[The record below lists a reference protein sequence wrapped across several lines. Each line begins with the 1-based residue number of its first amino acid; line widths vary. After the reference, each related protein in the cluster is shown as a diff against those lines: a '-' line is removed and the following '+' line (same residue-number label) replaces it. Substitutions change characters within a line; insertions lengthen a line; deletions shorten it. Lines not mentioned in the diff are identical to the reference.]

1 MKLVHKFT
9 LCLISLILFSSL
21 TGYFAIIQS
30 KKIIHDAFINNS
42 EILALEMLNGL
53 ERELAIMIRAFN
65 SYSYDELIQQDLIT
79 SNREFDKL
87 GDAQAYINNQDE
99 EWPSTTGEKITPFI
113 HDILNSDLS
122 KKLKQKLAF
131 YEQSYG
137 YKVIGEFFITNKYGA
152 NIAQTGITSDYR
164 QDDEDWWQI
173 AKRDDLYIGEI
184 DLDKS
189 ADMQSVSIGIRI
201 EDEDYNFLGV
211 MKVILNIEYV
221 TQFIKEMD
229 PPGIHKQH
237 NTMAYKIITK
247 EGNLI
252 YSSTGNHKLLE
263 HIHDILPQE
272 HLEPEDDHNAI
283 SSMILT
289 REEKGRELFVVHA
302 HSKGNSTISSLGWIL
317 LVEQDSEELFAPAI
331 ELRNQILAVT
341 LSVSLISLIIG
352 FIISGSLTKRIQK
365 FKNIIVTLGRGELNV
380 NIDTGSKDEL
390 GELAF
395 SFKQMA
401 EELRNTTV
409 NRDEL
414 VEEIE
419 RRKLAEASTHDNEER
434 FRSVAEN
441 ASDAIIY
448 ISDHGEVI
456 FWNHSAENI
465 FGYSAEEVVGKSV
478 NCIIP
483 ERFHQAHNEGMLRV
497 LKNGKSKLAGKSV
510 ELTATRKNGDEF
522 PIELSI
528 SSWNIGK
535 DVYFTGIIRDISERK
550 HSESVINEQVGRLSA
565 LRSIDRAIIGSLDL
579 NSH

>member
-390 GELAF
+390 G
-395 SFKQMA
+395 
-401 EELRNTTV
+401 
-409 NRDEL
+409 
-414 VEEIE
+414 
-419 RRKLAEASTHDNEER
+419 DN
-434 FRSVAEN
+434 S
-441 ASDAIIY
+441 
-448 ISDHGEVI
+448 
-456 FWNHSAENI
+456 
-465 FGYSAEEVVGKSV
+465 
-478 NCIIP
+478 
-483 ERFHQAHNEGMLRV
+483 
-497 LKNGKSKLAGKSV
+497 
-510 ELTATRKNGDEF
+510 
-522 PIELSI
+522 
-528 SSWNIGK
+528 
-535 DVYFTGIIRDISERK
+535 
-550 HSESVINEQVGRLSA
+550 
-565 LRSIDRAIIGSLDL
+565 
-579 NSH
+579 